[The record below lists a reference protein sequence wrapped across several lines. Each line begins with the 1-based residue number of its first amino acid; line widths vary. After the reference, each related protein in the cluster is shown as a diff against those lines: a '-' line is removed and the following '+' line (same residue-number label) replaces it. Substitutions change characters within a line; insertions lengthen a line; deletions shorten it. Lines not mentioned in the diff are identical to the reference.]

1 MLRHLHNGGSL
12 DDIQPGL
19 DFFKKVNDAG
29 NFVPVIA
36 KVGTIAQGA
45 TPIVLA
51 WDYNAFGDKDSLAG
65 NPPLEVVYPNPT
77 IASMY
82 VQAISAY
89 APHPNCAKVWMEII
103 HSDEGQL
110 AWMKGYAHGVHQAD
124 MEARGVIPADL
135 KAKLPASS
143 AYASAVSP
151 SPDQL
156 TVAKEA
162 IKTGWDATVGVEV
175 QNNQVVTVSQATIKQ
190 DAPKARPALPKLPL
204 AWLGVMP
211 FFVFA
216 FLFLLYPSSTIVVR
230 TFQDSETGE
239 FTFRNIV
246 NLLLS
251 PYVMGAYWMSI
262 KISVVTALG
271 GGIFGFLLAYSSIRG
286 GLPRFMRTSL
296 MTFSGVASN
305 FAGIPLAFAFIA
317 LLSPTG
323 MLTGWLKAVGYKH
336 IRLWF
341 YALQVLGIKFGVYV
355 FPVPAHGVDH
365 YPRD

>member
-1 MLRHLHNGGSL
+1 M
-12 DDIQPGL
+12 
-19 DFFKKVNDAG
+19 
-29 NFVPVIA
+29 
-36 KVGTIAQGA
+36 
-45 TPIVLA
+45 
-51 WDYNAFGDKDSLAG
+51 
-65 NPPLEVVYPNPT
+65 
-77 IASMY
+77 
-82 VQAISAY
+82 
-89 APHPNCAKVWMEII
+89 
-103 HSDEGQL
+103 
-110 AWMKGYAHGVHQAD
+110 
-124 MEARGVIPADL
+124 
-135 KAKLPASS
+135 
-143 AYASAVSP
+143 
-151 SPDQL
+151 
-156 TVAKEA
+156 
-162 IKTGWDATVGVEV
+162 
-175 QNNQVVTVSQATIKQ
+175 SQATIKQ

-230 TFQDSETGE
+230 TFQDSETGA

-323 MLTGWLKAVGYKH
+323 MLTGWLKAIGINIYDYGFTLYRFWGLSLVYMYFQFPLMVLIITPAIDGLRREWVEASENLGATTFQYWRYVAFP
-336 IRLWF
+336 ILLPSLMGSMILLF
-341 YALQVLGIKFGVYV
+341 GNAFGAFATAVALTGGSSMNLATIVIGAQLRGDVLGDQGLGYAVAFGMVVVMTVVMTVYTILQRR
-355 FPVPAHGVDH
+355 AE
-365 YPRD
+365 RWLK